1 VFDEYMPRPYRQD
14 ASLGWV
20 GLLASI
26 VVTFVLVRVGV
37 SISAPTMIGP
47 RNSIA
52 VLIRGEGTVE
62 AAAEGPSHTPYTCSQ
77 AKCTFSFPSDAKEV
91 VITYQPRAGS
101 SFQSWGG
108 ACIGSDTWCHIGL
121 GEYKVIT
128 VSFYASGAPPIR

>member
-1 VFDEYMPRPYRQD
+1 MFDEYMPPPRRQD

-26 VVTFVLVRVGV
+26 VVTLTLVRVGV
-37 SISAPTMIGP
+37 SISGPAMVGP
-47 RNSIA
+47 RNSVV

-62 AAAEGPSHTPYTCSQ
+62 VAAEGPIHVPQYCSQ
-77 AKCTFSFPSDAKEV
+77 ARCVLSFPDTAKEV

-108 ACIGSDTWCHIGL
+108 ACLGSDTWCHVGL
-121 GEYKVIT
+121 GEYKVVT
-128 VSFYASGAPPIR
+128 VSFNESGAPAIR